1 MTESANDAITC
12 LIFSSLYRFYS
23 YRFFSSSSWS
33 LAYSYCILM
42 SWNRIK
48 KYLKSLSF
56 RLLSE
61 PSLVFLVFLH
71 NLLESVE
78 LFFLTISHFQ
88 FFKGDFF
95 LDLFDELVVK
105 LVFFFFLDF
114 FPFRFIFNLSVSH
127 LFFKIN
133 FSLVF
138 ILLFFFSL
146 IIESG
151 LLLLQ
156 SVVLLCFF
164 LFALFFSAF
173 FFHLLV
179 ELFLYLFLELFL
191 SHSLQLLFLLEQLC
205 IKLDESGPFI
215 IVIALDL
222 IYWLR
227 RYWTGLW
234 VFW

>member
-1 MTESANDAITC
+1 M
-12 LIFSSLYRFYS
+12 
-23 YRFFSSSSWS
+23 
-33 LAYSYCILM
+33 
-42 SWNRIK
+42 
-48 KYLKSLSF
+48 
-56 RLLSE
+56 
-61 PSLVFLVFLH
+61 
-71 NLLESVE
+71 
-78 LFFLTISHFQ
+78 
-88 FFKGDFF
+88 
-95 LDLFDELVVK
+95 VK
-105 LVFFFFLDF
+105 LVFFSFLDL
-114 FPFRFIFNLSVSH
+114 FPLRFIFNLSVSH

-146 IIESG
+146 LIESG

-234 VFW
+234 VFWWICWRLALMIGRFDLAFLWWNLAFLISLVVSLNDLLFWCCWLCFLRMSFF